1 MIKFCPSC
9 GNKLGQ
15 GSKFCGD
22 CGKRLTGER
31 NKIYRHSKK
40 DIVLGKTKKKKY
52 KSFISAFYVVIFAG
66 ILILYFATTQ
76 TKEEKIINKQPV
88 VTKGIQYPKSRL
100 DMQPVGIKVVQ
111 GKIILPLDKV
121 LEKKFVRFVYKNET
135 RSIPLLA
142 YVNGDGKLI
151 TSISMCEP
159 CNSTT
164 FHISGDEL
172 ICNSCGTTWNI
183 NNLDAISGSC
193 AKYPPDP
200 IPSSVIGNEIHIDES
215 AVLSWKRRV

>member
-1 MIKFCPSC
+1 MINYCPSC

-22 CGKRLTGER
+22 CGKRLADPEESISG
-31 NKIYRHSKK
+31 NSKK

-52 KSFISAFYVVIFAG
+52 KSFLPAFYVVILAG
-66 ILILYFATTQ
+66 TLIFYFATAQ
-76 TKEEKIINKQPV
+76 TKEEKIISKQPE

-100 DMQPVGIKVVQ
+100 DMQPVAIKVVQ
-111 GKIILPLDKV
+111 GKIILSLDKV

-142 YVNGDGKLI
+142 YINEDGKLI

-193 AKYPPDP
+193 GKYPPDP
-200 IPSSVIGNEIHIDES
+200 IPSSVIVNEIHIDES
-215 AVLSWKRRV
+215 EVLSWKRRV